1 MSQLP
6 IVWLVTESNKE
17 PFEPPT
23 EQTVGIFASK
33 EAAKAAAMRRAQ
45 QASNGRG
52 LRIPP
57 ELPNGAGSVSTN
69 NGMRSVWWGP
79 EEVLP

>member
-1 MSQLP
+1 MSVLP

-33 EAAKAAAMRRAQ
+33 EAAKAAAIRRAQ
-45 QASNGRG
+45 QASAGRG
-52 LRIPP
+52 IRITP
-57 ELPNGAGSVSTN
+57 ELSSGAGSVSTN
-69 NGMRSVWWGP
+69 NDMRSVWWGP
-79 EEVLP
+79 EEVMP